1 MATRLQSTAR
11 WLRWLTPGLQ
21 IKRWLLLLMASELV
35 LVLGVAYALKEIYKA
50 TPLPSEFY
58 WITLQFLPY
67 WARATIF
74 GLLGVG
80 LLLFSYLN
88 LTQPLLGPFL
98 PGNSAS
104 SIVEIIHAFRVRGR
118 GPRIVAIGGGTGLS
132 SLLRGLKTYTS
143 NLSAIV
149 TVADDG
155 GSSGRLRDEY
165 RILPPGDFRQCLI
178 ALADAEPLMKQ
189 LFDHR
194 FKEGSLDGHS
204 FGNLFILAMADVTG
218 NFEHALRESGKLL
231 AVKGTIVPSTLQD
244 VTLVASINGHT
255 VEGESNIPKQK
266 QPISRVFLR
275 PDGAQVN
282 PEAPEAIRNAEL
294 IVIGPGWLY
303 WSILPNLLVEGMVEA
318 IKASPALKVYICNL
332 ASQQGE
338 TDGYDVDD
346 YLRVIREHVGSNIFD
361 FVLVNSNNAHMPT
374 GGQSQV
380 IFRPEDSTTHPEVRF
395 IGADVV
401 NARLPSHPDPDK
413 LARSIMRKVWQGAAA
428 TGGPRGARAHA
439 APP

>member
-1 MATRLQSTAR
+1 MATKLQSTAR

-21 IKRWLLLLMASELV
+21 IKRWLLLLMAAELV
-35 LVLGVAYALKEIYKA
+35 LVLGVAYALKEIYQAA
-50 TPLPSEFY
+50 TLPHEFFY
-58 WITLQFLPY
+58 ITLQFLPY
-67 WARATIF
+67 WARALIF
-74 GLLGVG
+74 GVFGIGILIY
-80 LLLFSYLN
+80 SYLK
-88 LTQPLLGPFL
+88 LTQSVLGPFL
-98 PGNSAS
+98 PGNSTS
-104 SIVEIIHAFRVRGR
+104 SIVEVIHAFRLRGR

-194 FKEGSLDGHS
+194 FKEGSLNGHS
-204 FGNLFILAMADVTG
+204 FGNLFIMAMADVTG
-218 NFEHALRESGKLL
+218 NFEHALRESGKIL

-244 VTLVASINGHT
+244 VTLVASINGGT
-255 VEGESNIPKQK
+255 VEGESKIPKQHA
-266 QPISRVFLR
+266 PISHVFLK

-282 PEAPEAIRNAEL
+282 PEAAQAILNAEL
-294 IVIGPGWLY
+294 IIIGPGSLY
-303 WSILPNLLVEGMVEA
+303 TSILPNLLVEGMVEA

-332 ASQQGE
+332 ASQSGE
-338 TDGYDVDD
+338 TDGYVVDD
-346 YLRVIREHVGSNIFD
+346 YLRVIREHAGANLFD
-361 FVLVNSNNAHMPT
+361 FVLVNSNLSHAPT

-380 IFRPEDSTTHPEVRF
+380 IFRPIDVTRHPEVRF
-395 IGADVV
+395 IASDVV
-401 NARLPSHPDPDK
+401 NIRLPSHHDPDK
-413 LARSIMRKVWQGAAA
+413 LARTIMRKVWQA
-428 TGGPRGARAHA
+428 
-439 APP
+439 

>member
-1 MATRLQSTAR
+1 MANRLRSTTR
-11 WLRWLTPGLQ
+11 WLRWLTPGLE
-21 IKRWLLLLMASELV
+21 IKRWLLLLMFSELV
-35 LVLGVAYALKEIYKA
+35 LVLGFAYGLKALYKTA
-50 TPLPSEFY
+50 ELPSQFY
-58 WITLQFLPY
+58 YITLQFWPY
-67 WARATIF
+67 PVRAFIF
-74 GLLGVG
+74 GVLGIG
-80 LLLFSYLN
+80 LLIFSYLK
-88 LTQPLLGPFL
+88 LTQSVLGPFL
-98 PGNSAS
+98 PGS
-104 SIVEIIHAFRVRGR
+104 SSSSMVEIIHAFRLKSR

-143 NLSAIV
+143 NLSVIV

-194 FKEGSLDGHS
+194 FKEGSLNGHS
-204 FGNLFILAMADVTG
+204 FGNLFIMAMADVTG
-218 NFEHALRESGKLL
+218 NFEHALRESGKIL

-255 VEGESNIPKQK
+255 VEGESKIPKQNE
-266 QPISRVFLR
+266 PISRVFLK

-282 PEAPEAIRNAEL
+282 PEAAEAILNAEL
-294 IVIGPGWLY
+294 VVIGPGSLY
-303 WSILPNLLVEGMVEA
+303 TSILPNLLVEGMVEA

-346 YLRVIREHVGSNIFD
+346 YLRVIREHVGSNLFD
-361 FVLVNSNNAHMPT
+361 FVLVNSNHSHMPT

-380 IFRPEDSTTHPEVRF
+380 IFRAEDSSGHPEVRF
-395 IGADVV
+395 ISADVV
-401 NARLPSHPDPDK
+401 NVRVPSHHDPDK
-413 LARSIMRKVWQGAAA
+413 LARSIMRRVWQA
-428 TGGPRGARAHA
+428 
-439 APP
+439 

>member
-1 MATRLQSTAR
+1 MANRLRSTTR
-11 WLRWLTPGLQ
+11 WLRWLTPGLE
-21 IKRWLLLLMASELV
+21 IKRWLLLLMFSELV
-35 LVLGVAYALKEIYKA
+35 LVLGFAYGLKALYKTA
-50 TPLPSEFY
+50 ELPGQFY

-67 WARATIF
+67 LLRATIF
-74 GLLGVG
+74 GTLGVG
-80 LLLFSYLN
+80 LLVYSYLK
-88 LTQPLLGPFL
+88 LTQSVLGPFL
-98 PGNSAS
+98 PGNSPNS
-104 SIVEIIHAFRVRGR
+104 LVDILHAFRLKGR

-143 NLSAIV
+143 NLYAIV

-194 FKEGSLDGHS
+194 FKEGSLNGHS
-204 FGNLFILAMADVTG
+204 FGNLFIMAMADVTG
-218 NFEHALRESGKLL
+218 NFEHALRESGKVL

-255 VEGESNIPKQK
+255 VEGESKIPKQNE
-266 QPISRVFLR
+266 PISRVFLK

-282 PEAPEAIRNAEL
+282 PEAAEAILNAEL
-294 IVIGPGWLY
+294 VVIGPGSLY
-303 WSILPNLLVEGMVEA
+303 TSILPNLLVEGMVEA

-338 TDGYDVDD
+338 TDGYNVDD
-346 YLRVIREHVGSNIFD
+346 YLRVIYEHVGSNLFD
-361 FVLVNSNNAHMPT
+361 FVLVNSNLAHMPT

-380 IFRPEDSTTHPEVRF
+380 IFRAQDSSTHPEVRF

-401 NARLPSHPDPDK
+401 NARLPSHHDPDK
-413 LARSIMRKVWQGAAA
+413 LARSIMRKVWQA
-428 TGGPRGARAHA
+428 
-439 APP
+439 